1 LLSTFEVTVGL
12 TRRNGAILREL
23 LDSIGK
29 LIHVLKQNPGAI
41 ESLGFLRIACA
52 WHMS

>member
-1 LLSTFEVTVGL
+1 
-12 TRRNGAILREL
+12 
-23 LDSIGK
+23 

-41 ESLGFLRIACA
+41 ESLGFLGIACA